1 MSLLIRAAALLLCAS
16 LWASTQTVTAVEADL
31 QVRPAPTDVEADLQV
46 RPALS
51 GVEADL
57 QVRPALSGVEADLQV
72 RPNEGAG
79 KEILTRKCFQCHQA
93 SMWSS
98 LRQDRK
104 AWEGVLYRMVG
115 RGALWTE
122 AEINAMADFLA
133 QTRGPK

>member
-1 MSLLIRAAALLLCAS
+1 MSLLIRAAALLLLAS
-16 LWASTQTVTAVEADL
+16 LWVSTQTVVGADL
-31 QVRPAPTDVEADLQV
+31 QVGPPAKPVA
-46 RPALS
+46 
-51 GVEADL
+51 
-57 QVRPALSGVEADLQV
+57 
-72 RPNEGAG
+72 EGPG

-93 SMWSS
+93 SMWSP

-133 QTRGPK
+133 QTRGQVK

>member
-1 MSLLIRAAALLLCAS
+1 MSLLIRAAALLLLAS
-16 LWASTQTVTAVEADL
+16 LWVSTQTVAGAGF
-31 QVRPAPTDVEADLQV
+31 PAGPT
-46 RPALS
+46 

-57 QVRPALSGVEADLQV
+57 QVRL
-72 RPNEGAG
+72 NEGAG

-93 SMWSS
+93 SMWSP

-133 QTRGPK
+133 QTRGQVK